1 MNNKCFGARGK
12 NGCEILVLKK
22 CPGDSCSFFK
32 TKAEYRSGR
41 LKAFRRLAGLDKE
54 YQLCIAEKYY
64 RGKLPWLEGGAGHER

>member
-1 MNNKCFGARGK
+1 MNIKCFGANRK
-12 NGCEILVLKK
+12 NNCEVLVVGK

-64 RGKLPWLEGGAGHER
+64 RGKLPWLEGGAACDR